1 MNVLETETWSMAL
14 APEWWA
20 DADDD
25 GTILVGD
32 EDDVGCIEI
41 STLHKEDGEFDAAEL
56 KAIATAE
63 SPEAG
68 PWQQVRLGDFGG
80 LYSDFTEGDAAVRE
94 WYVAAGSQLLFIT
107 YSCDLDNAGMDD
119 SAVDALLDTLA
130 VASEASVH

>member
-20 DADDD
+20 EAEED

-41 STLHKEDGEFDAAEL
+41 NTLHKEAGDFDAAEL

-68 PWQQVRLGDFGG
+68 DWQQVRLGDFGG
-80 LYSDFTEGDAAVRE
+80 WYTAFTEGDAGVRE

-130 VASEASVH
+130 VSSATEVS